1 MRSAAKV
8 STFFRSPVN
17 VSCMKTAKRR
27 RPKRSADLADRISER
42 LVEAI
47 VSHELPPGTALR
59 EAKLA
64 KQWGVS
70 RTPLREAVR
79 EAASMGLLEL
89 RPNRTPIVRELT
101 ADDVAKL
108 YTVREVLE
116 LLALDLA
123 LERIGPLEVQQVV
136 REAERLKSASAGAAW
151 TRRALE
157 LDSDIHGLWFERCD
171 NRWLEG
177 VLGQFWTFIRI
188 LQQVVARDP
197 SAVQRAFQEHLL
209 ILEAL
214 GTRDHARARA
224 ALRQHIRSSADFLI
238 KHLSAVN
245 AWKPGEA
252 PGWVEVERAPGIE

>member
-1 MRSAAKV
+1 
-8 STFFRSPVN
+8 
-17 VSCMKTAKRR
+17 MKTAKRR

-47 VSHELPPGTALR
+47 VSHELPPGMALR

-64 KQWGVS
+64 KQWGIS

-89 RPNRTPIVRELT
+89 RPNRTPVIRQLT

-123 LERIGPLEVQQVV
+123 FVRIGSSEVQHVV
-136 REAERLKSASAGAAW
+136 REAERLKSANTGAVW

-157 LDSDIHGLWFERCD
+157 LDSDVHGLWFERCD
-171 NRWLEG
+171 NRWLAD
-177 VLGQFWTFIRI
+177 VLGQLWTFIRI

-209 ILEAL
+209 ILEAIAA
-214 GTRDHARARA
+214 RDHAGARA
-224 ALRQHIRSSADFLI
+224 ALGQHIRSSSDFLI
-238 KHLSAVN
+238 KYL
-245 AWKPGEA
+245 
-252 PGWVEVERAPGIE
+252 RAIDAANEDSSKE